1 MTDAPIFCQMKGLI
15 EIYNRGKFDEYR
27 ICGCQFI
34 NFQILRT
41 DSASMKWAILGVFL
55 GPNSPKYCL
64 TLLKFSPDLVVKE
77 VKTVFE
83 ESLKNSNFYRNW
95 RYLKFELLVQL

>member
-15 EIYNRGKFDEYR
+15 EIHNRGKFDEYR

-34 NFQILRT
+34 NFQILCT

-83 ESLKNSNFYRNW
+83 ESLENSFFYRNG
-95 RYLKFELLVQL
+95 RYPKFELLVQL